1 MAVPVL
7 SVGDVLTASFCN
19 TWFTPI
25 AVVKPT
31 SESVT
36 SSTTLQNDDH
46 LLAAVAA
53 NASYE
58 FTCQLFFIA
67 ANGPGDIKWTWSLPA
82 SAALIYQNL
91 HNEGGGTGVN
101 NSGVANS
108 DADTPFAAGGGSPT
122 EAVRMTGN
130 LNTSSTAGNVQLRW
144 AQNTSS
150 GTATQVRANSQLI
163 LRRIG

>member
-1 MAVPVL
+1 MAAPVW
-7 SVGDVLTASFCN
+7 SVGQVLTASDVN
-19 TWFTPI
+19 VWFVPI
-25 AVVKPT
+25 AVTKPT
-31 SESVT
+31 SQSVT
-36 SSTTLQNDDH
+36 SSTALVNDSA
-46 LLAAVAA
+46 LAVAVAA
-53 NASYE
+53 NANYE

-67 ANGPGDIKWTWSLPA
+67 ANGPGDIKWTWSVPA
-82 SAALIYQNL
+82 GSALIYQNL

-122 EAVRMTGN
+122 EAARMTGN
-130 LNTSSTAGNVQLRW
+130 LNTSATTGNIQLRW

-150 GTATQVRANSQLI
+150 ATATQVRANSQLI